1 MAKTYV
7 DIVKYMID
15 ARFEISGSVDKPDI
29 IGAVFGQT
37 EGLLGTDLDLR
48 ELQKNGKIGR
58 IEIEHGTSNNKT
70 FGKLFLPSSLGKIE
84 TCIIA
89 AAIESVDRV
98 GPFETTFK
106 IEKIEDTR
114 NEKRSKIINRAK
126 ELVRN
131 LLINVIPDSREISE
145 LVESDV
151 KSSTVTTYG
160 PEKLPAGPDIAKSE
174 SVILVEGRADVI
186 TLLRSDVTNCI
197 AVGGAAGSIPKT
209 ILELCATKEVT
220 LFLDGDRGGD
230 MILRNIMSVADVDY
244 VARAPEGK
252 EVEELTH
259 KEIIKAMRSRVP
271 IEQIATAMKQQAER
285 VQERERYGQRPMHQ
299 QRARV
304 ETQKPP
310 MMEAQRPP
318 VAEPQKP
325 SVLSP
330 TEITENLREQGK
342 EQRPIQVKEEP
353 KPAPTQEI
361 QNQPEENVDLDIRN
375 IDEEAHRSS
384 SIEKVQFGGAVQA
397 TPEPIDTKLVGALN
411 ELRNTLRARLY
422 SSSGEMVS
430 EVPIRELF
438 QTLQDSKEVN
448 AVVFDGVITQ
458 RLVELAYQNGIK
470 NIYGVRASQLS
481 RKYEDMVLYTTEL
494 GRL

>member
-131 LLINVIPDSREISE
+131 LLINVIPDSKEISE

-151 KSSTVTTYG
+151 KSSTVTSYG

-186 TLLRSDVTNCI
+186 TMLRSDVTNCI

-285 VQERERYGQRPMHQ
+285 AQERERYSQRPMHQ

-304 ETQKPP
+304 EIQKQAVETQRPVV
-310 MMEAQRPP
+310 EAQRPAVP
-318 VAEPQKP
+318 
-325 SVLSP
+325 SP
-330 TEITENLREQGK
+330 TEIAENLREP
-342 EQRPIQVKEEP
+342 RPERAVQVKEEP
-353 KPAPTQEI
+353 KPMPVHEVQA
-361 QNQPEENVDLDIRN
+361 QPEENVDLDIRN
-375 IDEEAHRSS
+375 IDEEVHRSG

-397 TPEPIDTKLVGALN
+397 MPEPIDTKLVGALN

-422 SSSGEMVS
+422 SSNGEVVS

-458 RLVELAYQNGIK
+458 RLVELAYQSGIK

-481 RKYEDMVLYTTEL
+481 RKYEGMVLYTTEL

>member
-70 FGKLFLPSSLGKIE
+70 FGKLFLPSSLGKVE

-98 GPFETTFK
+98 GPFETSFK

-126 ELVRN
+126 ELIKN
-131 LLINVIPDSREISE
+131 MLINVIPDSREISD

-186 TLLRSDVTNCI
+186 NMLKSDVTNCI

-209 ILELCATKEVT
+209 ILELCTTKEVT

-230 MILRNIMSVADVDY
+230 MILRNIMNVADVDY

-259 KEIIKAMRSRVP
+259 KEIIKALRSRVP
-271 IEQIATAMKQQAER
+271 IEQIATAIKQQNER
-285 VQERERYGQRPMHQ
+285 NQERERYGSRPTHQ
-299 QRARV
+299 QRGR
-304 ETQKPP
+304 
-310 MMEAQRPP
+310 MEPQRP
-318 VAEPQKP
+318 P

-330 TEITENLREQGK
+330 TEITENLKESAK
-342 EQRPIQVKEEP
+342 EQRQVPVQEEP
-353 KPAPTQEI
+353 EPVPVQEVRTQP
-361 QNQPEENVDLDIRN
+361 QENIDLDLRN
-375 IDEEAHRSS
+375 INEDAHRSS
-384 SIEKVQFGGAVQA
+384 SIEKVQFGAVQA
-397 TPEPIDTKLVGALN
+397 RSEPIDTKLVGALN

-422 SSSGEMVS
+422 SGSGEVVS

-438 QTLQDSKEVN
+438 QTLQDSKGVS

-470 NIYGVRASQLS
+470 NVYGVRASQLS
-481 RKYEDMVLYTTEL
+481 RKYDDMVLYTTEL

>member
-98 GPFETTFK
+98 GPFETAFK

-126 ELVRN
+126 ELIKN
-131 LLINVIPDSREISE
+131 MLINVIPDSREISE

-186 TLLRSDVTNCI
+186 TMLRSDVTNCV

-259 KEIIKAMRSRVP
+259 KEIIKALRSRVP
-271 IEQIATAMKQQAER
+271 IEQISTAMKQQTER
-285 VQERERYGQRPMHQ
+285 VQERYSQRPAHQ
-299 QRARV
+299 QRARM
-304 ETQKPP
+304 EAQRPP

-325 SVLSP
+325 TVPSP
-330 TEITENLREQGK
+330 SEITENLREQNK
-342 EQRPIQVKEEP
+342 EQKLVPAKEEP
-353 KPAPTQEI
+353 KPAPVQEI
-361 QNQPEENVDLDIRN
+361 QSQLEENVDLDLRS
-375 IDEEAHRSS
+375 IDEETHRSS
-384 SIEKVQFGGAVQA
+384 SIEKVQFGAVQA
-397 TPEPIDTKLVGALN
+397 TSEPIDARLVGALN

-422 SSSGEMVS
+422 SGSGEVVN
-430 EVPIRELF
+430 EIPIRELF
-438 QTLQDSKEVN
+438 QTLQDSKEVH

-458 RLVELAYQNGIK
+458 RLVELAYQSGIK